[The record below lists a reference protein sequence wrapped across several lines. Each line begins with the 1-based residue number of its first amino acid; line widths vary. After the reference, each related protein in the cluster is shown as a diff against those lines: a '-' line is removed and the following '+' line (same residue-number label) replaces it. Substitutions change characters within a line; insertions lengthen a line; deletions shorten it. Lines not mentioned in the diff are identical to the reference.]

1 MVLFFFI
8 CAVMVVLALSLILP
22 PLWQS
27 ARDSQVEDAREAN
40 VLVYQDQ
47 LRELQSDLKTGLL
60 TQAQYDQDKEEIER
74 RLLEDVGADEKRSAS
89 PKTVATRRLAYAVA
103 VFIPVAAILFYLF
116 VGSPRLID
124 SPPVAPST
132 LQRR

>member
-8 CAVMVVLALSLILP
+8 CALMVLLALWLILP

-27 ARDSQVEDAREAN
+27 ASNAKVDDARSAN
-40 VLVYQDQ
+40 LLVYQDQ
-47 LRELQSDLKTGLL
+47 LRELQADLNTGLL
-60 TQAQYDQDKEEIER
+60 TQTQYDQDKEEIER
-74 RLLEDVGADEKRSAS
+74 RLLEDVGDQKRSAS
-89 PKTVATRRLAYAVA
+89 PKMLADRRLAYAVA
-103 VFIPVAAILFYLF
+103 IFIPVAAILFYVF

-124 SPPVAPST
+124 PPSVAPST

>member
-1 MVLFFFI
+1 MVLFIFI
-8 CAVMVVLALSLILP
+8 CILMVLLALWLILP

-27 ARDSQVEDAREAN
+27 ARDARIEDARAAN

-47 LRELQSDLKTGLL
+47 LRELQTDLKAGLL

-74 RLLEDVGADEKRSAS
+74 RLLEDIGDEKRSDS
-89 PKTVATRRLAYAVA
+89 RKTLATRRLAYAVA
-103 VFIPVAAILFYLF
+103 IFIPVAAILFYMLT
-116 VGSPRLID
+116 GSSRLID
-124 SPPVAPST
+124 SPATPPAP

>member
-8 CAVMVVLALSLILP
+8 CAVMVLLALWLILP
-22 PLWQS
+22 PLFQS
-27 ARDSQVEDAREAN
+27 AGEAHVDDARAAN
-40 VLVYQDQ
+40 LLVYQDQ
-47 LRELQSDLKTGLL
+47 LRELQTDLKSGLL

-74 RLLEDVGADEKRSAS
+74 RLLEDVGDEKLSQA
-89 PKTVATRRLAYAVA
+89 PKVWATRRLAYAVA
-103 VFIPVAAILFYLF
+103 IFIPLAAILFYVF

-124 SPPVAPST
+124 APASAPAT

>member
-27 ARDSQVEDAREAN
+27 AKDSQVEDARAAN

-47 LRELQSDLKTGLL
+47 LRELRSDLKTGLL

-74 RLLEDVGADEKRSAS
+74 RLLEDVGDEKRSAS

-103 VFIPVAAILFYLF
+103 IFIPVAAILFYML

-124 SPPVAPST
+124 SPATPPPT

>member
-27 ARDSQVEDAREAN
+27 AKDSQVEDARAAN

-47 LRELQSDLKTGLL
+47 LRELRSDLKTGLL

-74 RLLEDVGADEKRSAS
+74 RLLEDVGDEKRSAS

-103 VFIPVAAILFYLF
+103 IFIPVAAILFYML

-124 SPPVAPST
+124 SAATPPPT

>member
-1 MVLFFFI
+1 MVVFIFI
-8 CAVMVVLALSLILP
+8 CALMVLLALWLVLP

-27 ARDSQVEDAREAN
+27 ARDAHVEDARAAN

-47 LRELQSDLKTGLL
+47 LRELQTDLKAGLL

-74 RLLEDVGADEKRSAS
+74 RLLEDVGDGKRSVS
-89 PKTVATRRLAYAVA
+89 PKTLAPRRLAYAVA
-103 VFIPVAAILFYLF
+103 IFIPVAAILFYIF
-116 VGSPRLID
+116 TGSPRLID
-124 SPPVAPST
+124 SPASPPST

>member
-8 CAVMVVLALSLILP
+8 CAVMIVLALSLILP

-27 ARDSQVEDAREAN
+27 AKDSQVEDARAAN

-74 RLLEDVGADEKRSAS
+74 RLLEDVGDEKRSAS

-103 VFIPVAAILFYLF
+103 IFIPVAAILFYVL

-124 SPPVAPST
+124 SAATPPPT

>member
-8 CAVMVVLALSLILP
+8 CAVMVGLALWLILP
-22 PLWQS
+22 PLWQ
-27 ARDSQVEDAREAN
+27 ATGTAQIEDARTAN

-47 LRELQSDLKTGLL
+47 LRELQTDLKAGLL

-74 RLLEDVGADEKRSAS
+74 RLLEDVTDVKRSIL
-89 PKTVATRRLAYAVA
+89 PKTLATRRLAYAVA
-103 VFIPVAAILFYLF
+103 IFIPVAAIIFYIV

-124 SPPVAPST
+124 SPATQPST

>member
-8 CAVMVVLALSLILP
+8 CALMVLLALWLILP
-22 PLWQS
+22 PLFQS
-27 ARDSQVEDAREAN
+27 TKDANIEDARAAN

-47 LRELQSDLKTGLL
+47 LRELQADLKTGLL

-74 RLLEDVGADEKRSAS
+74 RLLEDVGVEKRLAS
-89 PKTVATRRLAYAVA
+89 PKLATRRLGYAVA
-103 VFIPVAAILFYLF
+103 IFIPVAAILFYVF
-116 VGSPRLID
+116 VGSPKLID
-124 SPPVAPST
+124 APANLPST

>member
-1 MVLFFFI
+1 MVIFFIICALMVL
-8 CAVMVVLALSLILP
+8 LALWLVLP

-27 ARDSQVEDAREAN
+27 TKDAQIEDARAAN

-47 LRELQSDLKTGLL
+47 LRELQTDLQTGLL

-74 RLLEDVGADEKRSAS
+74 RLLEDVGDERRSDS
-89 PKTVATRRLAYAVA
+89 RKTIATRRLAYAVA
-103 VFIPVAAILFYLF
+103 IFIPVAAIIFYVF

-124 SPPVAPST
+124 SSPTPPST

>member
-1 MVLFFFI
+1 MVVFFLICALMVL
-8 CAVMVVLALSLILP
+8 LALWLILP

-27 ARDSQVEDAREAN
+27 AGTSKVEDAREAN

-47 LRELQSDLKTGLL
+47 LRELQTDLKTGLL

-74 RLLEDVGADEKRSAS
+74 RLLEDVGDERRSNS
-89 PKTVATRRLAYAVA
+89 PKRVATRKVAYAVA
-103 VFIPVAAILFYLF
+103 IFIPVAAILFYVF
-116 VGSPRLID
+116 AGSPRLID
-124 SPPVAPST
+124 SPSTPPST

>member
-1 MVLFFFI
+1 MVIFFFI
-8 CAVMVVLALSLILP
+8 CALMVVLALSLILP

-27 ARDSQVEDAREAN
+27 AKDSEVEDAREAN

-74 RLLEDVGADEKRSAS
+74 RVLEDVGDARRSDS
-89 PKTVATRRLAYAVA
+89 PKRVATRKVAYAVA
-103 VFIPVAAILFYLF
+103 IFIPVAAILFYVF
-116 VGSPRLID
+116 AGSPRLID
-124 SPPVAPST
+124 SPSTPPST